1 MPQLIIDIETIGE
14 DFDGMDKIS
23 QHMLTRWIEKT
34 SKSEK
39 ELHAA
44 LLDVKNSLG
53 FSPLTG
59 QIVAIGVL
67 DATSEKGAVYFQAP
81 KSSSDGGRVK
91 RSETSDSS
99 EVDTGSPKE
108 TEENGIKFKT
118 CTEKEMLEKFW
129 ELCKRYNEFITF
141 NGRCFD
147 IPFLM
152 IRSAINKVKPSKNLL
167 SNRYLNS
174 QKYDASHIDL
184 FDQLTFYGAFRPKGF
199 SLHMFARAFGIE
211 SPKAQGVDGDDVS
224 RLFKEKKFLEIAK
237 YNAEDIKA
245 TKKLYEYWETF
256 LKI

>member
-1 MPQLIIDIETIGE
+1 MAQLIIDIETIGE
-14 DFDGMDKIS
+14 DFDVMDKTS

-39 ELHAA
+39 ELNAA
-44 LLDVKNSLG
+44 LIDIKNSLG

-67 DATSEKGAVYFQAP
+67 DSISNKGAVYFQ
-81 KSSSDGGRVK
+81 
-91 RSETSDSS
+91 
-99 EVDTGSPKE
+99 SPSKDIE
-108 TEENGIKFKT
+108 EFEENGIKFKT
-118 CTEKEMLEKFW
+118 YSEEEMLSKFW

-141 NGRCFD
+141 NGRGFD

-152 IRSAINKVKPSKNLL
+152 IRSAVNKIKPTKNLL

-174 QKYDASHIDL
+174 QKYDANHIDL
-184 FDQLTFYGAFRPKGF
+184 FDQLTFYGAFRAKGF

-211 SPKAQGVDGDDVS
+211 SPKANGVDGDDVAK
-224 RLFKEKKFLEIAK
+224 LFKEKKFLEIAK

-245 TKKLYEYWETF
+245 TKKLYDVWKTYIQ
-256 LKI
+256 L